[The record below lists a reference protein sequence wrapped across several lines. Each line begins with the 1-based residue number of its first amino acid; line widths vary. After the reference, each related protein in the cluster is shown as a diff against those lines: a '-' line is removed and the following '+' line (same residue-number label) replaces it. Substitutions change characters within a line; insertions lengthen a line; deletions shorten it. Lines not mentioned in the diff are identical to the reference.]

1 MTAIRAAFVDCQ
13 PVRTRS
19 VWKLVFE
26 IPIAD
31 VESALGVLGIP
42 DPATERWCGIA
53 VLNDSAAGTQP
64 PLPARSSA
72 DFGGAGNHPEAG
84 SGAAG
89 RPAQHPLVR
98 QAGMLCKDPRFQEWV
113 RNEEMGDGYPAVPTP
128 ELAAALLRDHCGIA
142 SRREL
147 ATNPDAA
154 AKFEQ
159 LIARYRQDTGQI
171 AEKRS

>member
-26 IPIAD
+26 IPVAD
-31 VESALGVLGIP
+31 VESALAVLGIP

-53 VLNDSAAGTQP
+53 LLNDSAASPQQSGCG
-64 PLPARSSA
+64 PAA
-72 DFGGAGNHPEAG
+72 DPKVQPEAG
-84 SGAAG
+84 SGAAD
-89 RPAQHPLVR
+89 RPALTPGEKLVR
-98 QAGMLCKDPRFQEWV
+98 RAGILCNDERFQGWL
-113 RNEEMGDGYPAVPTP
+113 RYPMGFVVAGSSDADC
-128 ELAAALLRDHCGIA
+128 AAKAIRAHCEIA